1 MCKNTDQVKTF
12 LSSDFKIINNWF
24 LRKFHG
30 LKPRKSHFM
39 CIDKEIDDAET
50 LNFNDL
56 AIKFLTF
63 LVPIPDKQKKFN
75 LNFYF
80 QTSL

>member
-1 MCKNTDQVKTF
+1 
-12 LSSDFKIINNWF
+12 
-24 LRKFHG
+24 
-30 LKPRKSHFM
+30 M

-63 LVPIPDKQKKFN
+63 LVPIPGKQKKFN